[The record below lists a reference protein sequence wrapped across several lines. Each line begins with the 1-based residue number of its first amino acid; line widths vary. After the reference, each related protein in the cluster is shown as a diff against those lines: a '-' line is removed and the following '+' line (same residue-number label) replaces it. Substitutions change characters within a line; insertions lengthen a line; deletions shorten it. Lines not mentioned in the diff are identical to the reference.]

1 MATFVDTSIWYSAA
15 NESDVD
21 RNVARSLLAE
31 HASSLVTSD
40 HVLAE
45 LWNLLNARTDFR
57 SANRIVGEIQTGLPR
72 IECTVSEDLQA
83 AEAIR
88 VKFDDQAFSLT
99 DRTSFALMERLGIS
113 DALSFDEHYRLYR
126 YGPEGR
132 RAFRVLP

>member
-15 NESDVD
+15 NQSDAG
-21 RNVARSLLAE
+21 RHAAQSLLAE

-45 LWNLLNARTDFR
+45 LWNLANARIDFR
-57 SANRIVGEIQTGLPR
+57 AANRIVGEIQAGLPR
-72 IECTVSEDLQA
+72 IECTVREDLQV

-88 VKFDDQAFSLT
+88 MKFDDQAFSLT

-113 DALSFDEHYRLYR
+113 DALSFDERYRIYR

>member
-1 MATFVDTSIWYSAA
+1 MATFVDTGIWYSAA

-21 RNVARSLLAE
+21 RHAARSLLAE

-40 HVLAE
+40 HVPAE
-45 LWNLLNARTDFR
+45 LWNLLNARIDFR
-57 SANRIVGEIQTGLPR
+57 AANKIVGEIQTGLPR

-113 DALSFDEHYRLYR
+113 DALSFDEHYRIYR